1 MKLLRELIT
10 EDVKYITEETADGRK
25 NLYISGVFLQSEIE
39 NKNHRVY
46 PKHLLQREVARYVK
60 ESVDKGN
67 AWGELGHPDT
77 PSINLDRVSHRIVSL
92 KEDGNNFVG
101 KAIITTEGNGKIVK
115 GLIECGGQLGVSSRG
130 MGSLKPMKEAQMVQ
144 DDYYLAT
151 AGDIV
156 ADPSAPDALVQGIME
171 NREWVW
177 HNGIIK
183 EAEVARMKSDIMGAS
198 RKQLEE
204 VTLRNFENF
213 LKRL

>member
-1 MKLLRELIT
+1 MKLLRELT
-10 EDVKYITEETADGRK
+10 ENVKYLTEEKDGQK
-25 NLYISGVFLQSEIE
+25 NLYIEGVFLQSEIE

-46 PKHLLQREVARYVK
+46 PKSILQREVARYVK
-60 ESVDKGN
+60 ESVDAGR

-77 PSINLDRVSHRIVSL
+77 PNINLDRVSHRIISL
-92 KEDGNNFVG
+92 KEDGNNFIG
-101 KAIITTEGNGKIVK
+101 KAIITSEGHGKIVK

-130 MGSLKPMKEAQMVQ
+130 MGSLKAIKEAQMVQ
-144 DDYYLAT
+144 DDYFTCYQLA
-151 AGDIV
+151 DIV

-177 HNGIIK
+177 DNGIIK
-183 EAEVARMKSDIMGAS
+183 EADVARMRKDITGAT